1 MDGLTGKQSYA
12 CLCQG
17 DLAHEADAVASWA
30 EGCPC
35 HSADGYESDL
45 DEEDAAPQVAL
56 QKLCPGPCPI
66 PSECNFRGCRAVE
79 LALGHG
85 LQIQRQKLL
94 DDRVPCFVHVVLGWG
109 RTGYV
114 RNFPETLRPPHSWRE
129 RFFSHPWFDFVEFE
143 LNWLSNTLVVAA
155 GIYIPACPEWY
166 IPVCVYMA

>member
-1 MDGLTGKQSYA
+1 MLGVATVVAIAGPCHSQVQMDGLTGKQSYA

-45 DEEDAAPQVAL
+45 GEEDAAPQVAL

-66 PSECNFRGCRAVE
+66 PSDCNFRGCRAVE

-109 RTGYV
+109 
-114 RNFPETLRPPHSWRE
+114 
-129 RFFSHPWFDFVEFE
+129 HPWFDFVEFE